1 MYFGFFC
8 IILHFTQRIEFVV
21 FIKSVCF
28 GTLICVENSHFNE
41 YSVNFAFFC
50 IVIQLMLKFGILYL
64 QSLILQRDAMDD
76 QNKKE

>member
-28 GTLICVENSHFNE
+28 GTLISVENSHFNE
-41 YSVNFAFFC
+41 YSVSVEKPTFVQ
-50 IVIQLMLKFGILYL
+50 I
-64 QSLILQRDAMDD
+64 
-76 QNKKE
+76 